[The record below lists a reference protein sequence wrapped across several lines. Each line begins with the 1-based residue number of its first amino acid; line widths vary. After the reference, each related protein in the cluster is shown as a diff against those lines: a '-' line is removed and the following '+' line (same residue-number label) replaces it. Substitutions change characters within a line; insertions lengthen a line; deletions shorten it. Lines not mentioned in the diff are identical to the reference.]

1 MNPSIHKLLPLGIII
16 VAFLLFAAL
25 FRWGIFPF
33 QEQIVKKANT
43 IEADR
48 ALQENQENRV
58 KELPQLKEQYDLI
71 LQNEDRIDTLVSHD
85 QVVPFI
91 ENIES
96 LAHENTVEI
105 IITNQDQA
113 AKKKPVATPKKAAEA
128 VDDEKSGAAATDK
141 KKKDESIMGNLPLEK
156 YMLLRLDVRGEYANV
171 IQFLHQMES
180 LQYAVDIVA
189 IDMRTWEPSDT
200 NPQGNTFSAG
210 SIPSADGISSE
221 KPAVKNLVQAF
232 FDTVVYTKD

>member
-16 VAFLLFAAL
+16 ISLLFFLAL

-33 QEQIVKKANT
+33 QTQIVKKANL

-58 KELPQLKEQYDLI
+58 KELPQLKEQYNLI

-105 IITNQDQA
+105 IITNQDQGV
-113 AKKKPVATPKKAAEA
+113 KKKPAVTPKKGAEA
-128 VDDEKSGAAATDK
+128 ADDEKGETAATDK
-141 KKKDESIMGNLPLEK
+141 KKKDESIMGNLPLEI

-171 IQFLHQMES
+171 IRFLHQMES

-189 IDMRTWEPSDT
+189 IDIRTWEPSDT
-200 NPQGNTFSAG
+200 SSQGNTFSAG
-210 SIPSADGISSE
+210 SIPSADGLSLDE
-221 KPAVKNLVQAF
+221 PAVKNLVQAF